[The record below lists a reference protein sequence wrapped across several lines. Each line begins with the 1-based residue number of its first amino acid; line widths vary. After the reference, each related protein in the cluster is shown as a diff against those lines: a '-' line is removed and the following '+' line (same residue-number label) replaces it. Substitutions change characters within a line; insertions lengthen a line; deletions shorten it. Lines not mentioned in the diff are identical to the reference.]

1 MIFVS
6 FLREFQRDGEV
17 GILCG
22 NAMQFVSLVSFCLLP
37 RLRNPVWVG
46 RVKFAACVYFQL

>member
-6 FLREFQRDGEV
+6 FCENFSEIGEV

-37 RLRNPVWVG
+37 RLRKSVWFG